1 MYLEFKY
8 EGESIKKRV
17 VKRYELHLE
26 GGLPW
31 LGVIFHKDPFVIY
44 ENLGK
49 FLNSLSQLP
58 HL

>member
-31 LGVIFHKDPFVIY
+31 IGAVFHKDPFVVY
-44 ENLGK
+44 ENLGM